1 MPSTSDPA
9 PLSSRFFTPALGLLA
24 DCTHR
29 RHCPELSDSEW
40 LRLGVDRC
48 LQPQSSGRGFLQM
61 LASRAPGLCPDNSHF
76 FESLKSQR
84 RLSLCAELNARLCSH
99 ARQML
104 PDALAAFPCLAG
116 FDVHAGD
123 GHSHAHAVH
132 DPADSKGDKHA
143 VGHLYSRNLRSG
155 TLSHL
160 TVNDQKARKKEHDM
174 RALKRQ
180 TIDTLRQGAGKGRKV
195 LYVWDRAG
203 IDFNQWHK
211 WKQGSGI
218 YMLSR
223 CKANMA
229 LIKCGD
235 LPFDR
240 DDPVNAGVQAD
251 ELVGSATGGV
261 LMRRVRFLDVL
272 TGITYEYLTNLLESS
287 VAPGVIA
294 HLYKM
299 RWNIEKSFDEVKNKL
314 GEKKAWAT
322 SATAKSMQ
330 AQFICL
336 SVNLLHLIEHE
347 LGQAGIHNVPE
358 EKRRAQR
365 LDQAKKQAA
374 SQNNVLPKTMIMMQ
388 QLTQHS
394 AKLIRW
400 VAAQL
405 WLNVPWKQACAAL
418 MALYAKL

>member
-1 MPSTSDPA
+1 MECVQVIDGLGFASTGWVAARIKSNHVLTPEGLEIFVFMLSTSAPDSLPA
-9 PLSSRFFTPALGLLA
+9 RFFTPALDLLPG
-24 DCTHR
+24 CSNQ
-29 RHCPELSDSEW
+29 RHCPELSDFDW
-40 LRLGVDRC
+40 LRLGVHRC
-48 LQPQSSGRGFLQM
+48 LQPQGSGRGFLQT
-61 LASRAPGLCPDNSHF
+61 LASRAPDLCPDNSHF

-84 RLSLCAELNARLCSH
+84 RLDLCGELNARLCVH
-99 ARQML
+99 ARQVL
-104 PDALAAFPCLAG
+104 PDALAAFTSLAG
-116 FDVHAGD
+116 FDIHAGD
-123 GHSHAHAVH
+123 GHHHAHAVH

-143 VGHLYSRNLRSG
+143 VGHLYTRNLRSG

-160 TVNDQKARKKEHDM
+160 TVNDQLMRKKEHDM

-180 TIDTLRQGAGKGRKV
+180 TIDALRQGAAKGRKV

-203 IDFNQWHK
+203 IDFSQWHK

-240 DDPVNAGVQAD
+240 ADEINAGVQAD

-261 LMRRVRFLDVL
+261 LMRRVTFLDVL

-336 SVNLLHLIEHE
+336 SVNLLQLIEHE
-347 LGQAGIHNVPE
+347 LGQ
-358 EKRRAQR
+358 KRSDVLNDWTRR
-365 LDQAKKQAA
+365 KHKRQAK
-374 SQNNVLPKTMIMMQ
+374 
-388 QLTQHS
+388 TQCCP
-394 AKLIRW
+394 R
-400 VAAQL
+400 
-405 WLNVPWKQACAAL
+405 P
-418 MALYAKL
+418 